1 MKIMKKIHYANVE
14 AQDAKEGTMNLK
26 VRWRIAKET
35 GAENFAMRLFEIETG
50 GHSPLHTHN

>member
-1 MKIMKKIHYANVE
+1 MKKIHYANVE
-14 AQDAKEGTMNLK
+14 TQDAKEGTMNLK